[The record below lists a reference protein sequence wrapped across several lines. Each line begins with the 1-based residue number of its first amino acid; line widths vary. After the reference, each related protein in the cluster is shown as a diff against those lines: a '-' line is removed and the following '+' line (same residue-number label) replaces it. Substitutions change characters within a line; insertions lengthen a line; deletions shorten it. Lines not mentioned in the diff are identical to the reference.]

1 MPGLDR
7 QGWPSGVT
15 PGTASVSSSPSSHR
29 PEGPVIV
36 TVCTSCR
43 APGADLAEAPGRAL
57 YDATVR
63 AAEGAACQVRP
74 TQCLSVCKRI
84 CSASISAAGG
94 YTFVFGDLDPA
105 TAGADLVTL
114 AEACAVSPY
123 GFVAWR
129 DRPQAIRS
137 GIIARVP
144 PPDWSPDDGG
154 APA

>member
-1 MPGLDR
+1 
-7 QGWPSGVT
+7 
-15 PGTASVSSSPSSHR
+15 
-29 PEGPVIV
+29 
-36 TVCTSCR
+36 
-43 APGADLAEAPGRAL
+43 
-57 YDATVR
+57 
-63 AAEGAACQVRP
+63 
-74 TQCLSVCKRI
+74 VCKRI

-105 TAGADLVTL
+105 TAGADLVAL
-114 AEACAVSPY
+114 AEACAASPY

-144 PPDWSPDDGG
+144 PPDWSPEDGG